1 MLYSIV
7 IHDKNLMALAQDD
20 MEQIQNIVQQ
30 AINHAPELKTRM
42 FVMSLIYA
50 NVRFVLKK
58 NSNTNMN

>member
-1 MLYSIV
+1 
-7 IHDKNLMALAQDD
+7 MALAQDD